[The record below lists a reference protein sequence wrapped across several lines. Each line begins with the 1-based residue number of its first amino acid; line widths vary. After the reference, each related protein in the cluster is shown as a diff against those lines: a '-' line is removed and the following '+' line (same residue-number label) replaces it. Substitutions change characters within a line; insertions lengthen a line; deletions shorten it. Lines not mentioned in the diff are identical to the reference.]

1 MIPVLL
7 IPVLLFPQF
16 DPVIVQ
22 LGPLSIRWYALAY
35 ITALVIGWRLV
46 RRFAALSPA
55 VATPLQVDDFLTW
68 ATLGVV
74 LGGRLGY
81 VLFYQPSTYLAHP
94 GMILAV
100 WEGGMSF
107 HGGMLGVAIAII
119 VFCRRNAIA
128 ILGFA
133 DRIAIVAPIGLGLGR
148 VANFINGELWGR
160 PAPLWWPGAMVFP
173 YATPA
178 AQPSSEAYE
187 MLRQTACAQL
197 IPAQCVPRYPSQ
209 LYEALLE
216 GVLLFAIMFV
226 LSRREALRA
235 RFGLLTG
242 LFLCGYAVARIIGE
256 YFREPDAFLGFLRFG
271 TTMGQLLSVPMLV
284 AGLWLIARA
293 RPHAVVMTNPAKQSP

>member
-1 MIPVLL
+1 M

-35 ITALVIGWRLV
+35 ITALVVGWRLV
-46 RRFAALSPA
+46 RRLVGLVPA

-81 VLFYQPSTYLAHP
+81 VLFYQPGVYLAHP
-94 GMILAV
+94 AMILAV

-119 VFCRRNAIA
+119 VFCRRNAIP
-128 ILGFA
+128 IFGFA

-160 PAPLWWPGAMVFP
+160 PAPDSLPWAMIFPRAGA
-173 YATPA
+173 
-178 AQPSSEAYE
+178 E
-187 MLRQTACAQL
+187 
-197 IPAQCVPRYPSQ
+197 PRHPSQ
-209 LYEALLE
+209 LYEALME
-216 GVLLFAIMFV
+216 GVLLFALVFM
-226 LSRREALRA
+226 LSRREGLRA

-242 LFLCGYAVARIIGE
+242 IFLCGYAVARIVGE
-256 YFREPDAFLGFLRFG
+256 HFREPDAFLGFLPFG
-271 TTMGQLLSVPMLV
+271 TTMGQVLSIPMFL
-284 AGLWLIARA
+284 AGLWLIAQA
-293 RPHAVVMTNPAKQSP
+293 RPSRTVVAGHEATRQSP